1 MRDVRE
7 MLGREVEVL
16 AHGMTY
22 RGVLV
27 EVSDT
32 EVHLRTPLQW
42 VSLPA
47 SIVGEIKLREASSR
61 ATADRINVEP
71 SSGDDR

>member
-1 MRDVRE
+1 MADINAMV
-7 MLGREVEVL
+7 GKEVEVL

-32 EVHLRTPLQW
+32 EVHIKTALQW
-42 VSLPA
+42 ISLPA
-47 SIVGEIKLREASSR
+47 SIVGEVRLREKPS
-61 ATADRINVEP
+61 TAVADSIIIDPRQ
-71 SSGDDR
+71 GDGT